1 MKTLVLHRTL
11 NQEDKEIQEKIMR
24 EYKKKFKMENLKG
37 QWKVTQYQIKVGSRN
52 QNKTMVK
59 MTSR

>member
-11 NQEDKEIQEKIMR
+11 NHEDKEIQEKIMR

-37 QWKVTQYQIKVGSRN
+37 QWKVTQYLIKVGSRN
-52 QNKTMVK
+52 QNKTMMK

>member
-1 MKTLVLHRTL
+1 MKTLVLNRTL

-37 QWKVTQYQIKVGSRN
+37 QWKVMQYQIKVGSRN